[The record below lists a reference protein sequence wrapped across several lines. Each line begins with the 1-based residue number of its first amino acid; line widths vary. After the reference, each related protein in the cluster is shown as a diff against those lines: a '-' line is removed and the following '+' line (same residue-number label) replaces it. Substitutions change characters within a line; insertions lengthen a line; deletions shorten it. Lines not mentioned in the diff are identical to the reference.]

1 MSSLVFVFVFVFVF
15 RLTTRSIKII
25 VVHEKARMSSKCAI
39 VHPRLPQPVKY
50 FVFVFVCA
58 LYVFINFIVVQA
70 KAGSRCAIVHPR
82 LPQPVKIFT
91 EILATWRKVEIVNW
105 IVGIGER

>member
-1 MSSLVFVFVFVFVF
+1 MCIVFIDF
-15 RLTTRSIKII
+15 I
-25 VVHEKARMSSKCAI
+25 VVRAKAESRCAI

-50 FVFVFVCA
+50 FVFLFVRA
-58 LYVFINFIVVQA
+58 LYIVNFIVVQA

>member
-1 MSSLVFVFVFVFVF
+1 MC
-15 RLTTRSIKII
+15 I
-25 VVHEKARMSSKCAI
+25 
-39 VHPRLPQPVKY
+39 
-50 FVFVFVCA
+50 
-58 LYVFINFIVVQA
+58 VFIDFIVVRA
-70 KAGSRCAIVHPR
+70 KAESRCAIVHPR